1 MDDSEPSDCV
11 EIKNRKSGLT
21 LEPIMML
28 MCLGINANQMVQ
40 TNLFE
45 ERVCLHSD
53 LGQNKSVNCYNM
65 TAADLEIVQP
75 AVADLQMI
83 KNLIETLV
91 PCITALFLGPWSDV
105 NGRLPL
111 LLTAISGM
119 VISNCMYSAFSTIPS
134 LTPIMFLLC
143 SIPVAVSGGYG
154 ALFMAASCYIVD
166 ITDCKSRAFRLGVLF
181 AFVSFGSILGSVLS
195 SILYGKSTTYSFCL
209 SSFVSIVGLLYTYIF
224 LKETIVI
231 KKGADTKLFNIK
243 LVKDMWQ
250 TVTKQRFGYLRSIII
265 LSAVLLTLNLIV
277 LFGEASFMYMYL
289 QKQFSWTLENYT
301 PFLVYTTLI
310 HATIPVIALGIFEK
324 VGLAYSVHRW
334 QFYAMKT
341 VGYTVYISQSL
352 VRSQLSKS
360 LPSEDICK
368 IFAFLSVIEN
378 FGVLLYSPMYTAV
391 YVMTIHDF
399 ANCFFFLSAI
409 LGMFVFILFGYLQHI
424 LQLKDVFLGLCGWM
438 SLTIQLSP
446 YQYLYLIKSVF
457 KVSIKAPLHSLD
469 LYHSYF
475 QEAP

>member
-1 MDDSEPSDCV
+1 MDDSKPSDDV
-11 EIKNRKSGLT
+11 EVKNRKSGLT
-21 LEPIMML
+21 LEPIMLL
-28 MCLGINANQMVQ
+28 MCLGINANLMVQ

-91 PCITALFLGPWSDV
+91 PCITSLFLGPWSDV

-134 LTPIMFLLC
+134 LSPIMFLLC

-224 LKETIVI
+224 LKETIVV
-231 KKGADTKLFNIK
+231 KKGEDTKLFNIK

-277 LFGEASFMYMYL
+277 LFGEASFIYMYL
-289 QKQFSWTLENYT
+289 QKQFLWTLENYT

-310 HATIPVIALGIFEK
+310 HATIPVIGLYVLNTKLQLPEMYIGTAFAALGIFEK
-324 VGLAYSVHRW
+324 VGLAYSVHPW

-391 YVMTIHDF
+391 YVTTIHDF

-409 LGMFVFILFGYLQHI
+409 LGTLVFVLFGTI
-424 LQLKDVFLGLCGWM
+424 SFLL
-438 SLTIQLSP
+438 SRSTITDDMLVENQ
-446 YQYLYLIKSVF
+446 F
-457 KVSIKAPLHSLD
+457 
-469 LYHSYF
+469 
-475 QEAP
+475 

>member
-409 LGMFVFILFGYLQHI
+409 LGMFVFILFGSI
-424 LQLKDVFLGLCGWM
+424 SFLL
-438 SLTIQLSP
+438 SRSTITDDL
-446 YQYLYLIKSVF
+446 LIENQF
-457 KVSIKAPLHSLD
+457 
-469 LYHSYF
+469 
-475 QEAP
+475 